1 MKKKVIVFGDLP
13 IATKVTIDLLKRKD
27 VKLLGVVTSGKKFN
41 NNDPWENLNRKTHNF
56 NMTLDD
62 YVIRPIAETYDFI
75 IPEFVQTGF
84 SNVFDNLGAP
94 VSAANNLIQFK
105 PVGFITETSR
115 FILNSTFGIFG
126 LFDVASRLGIKE
138 RNEDFGQSLG
148 HWGFAS
154 GPYLVIPFF
163 GPSSARDGF
172 SLAPDYYLRPD
183 LVRFEDNKS
192 DLALNGLSVV
202 NLRAG
207 LLSISDLSG
216 NDQYSFYRD
225 AYLQRREYEINDG
238 KIDDSLF
245 DDEFD

>member
-1 MKKKVIVFGDLP
+1 MNRLFLI
-13 IATKVTIDLLKRKD
+13 LL
-27 VKLLGVVTSGKKFN
+27 LFSTNLTFSN
-41 NNDPWENLNRKTHNF
+41 SEEANNDPWENLNRKTHNF

-225 AYLQRREYEINDG
+225 AYLQRREYEVNDG

>member
-1 MKKKVIVFGDLP
+1 MNRLFLI
-13 IATKVTIDLLKRKD
+13 LLLFSTNLTFSNSEE
-27 VKLLGVVTSGKKFN
+27 V

-62 YVIRPIAETYDFI
+62 FVIRPIAETYDFI

-84 SNVFDNLGAP
+84 SNVFDNLGVP

>member
-1 MKKKVIVFGDLP
+1 MNRLFLI
-13 IATKVTIDLLKRKD
+13 LLLFSANLTFSNSEE
-27 VKLLGVVTSGKKFN
+27 V

>member
-1 MKKKVIVFGDLP
+1 MNRLFLI
-13 IATKVTIDLLKRKD
+13 LLLFSTNLTFSNSEE
-27 VKLLGVVTSGKKFN
+27 V
-41 NNDPWENLNRKTHNF
+41 NNDPWEDLNRKTHNF

-75 IPEFVQTGF
+75 IPEFVQIGF
-84 SNVFDNLGAP
+84 SNVFDNLGTP

-126 LFDVASRLGIKE
+126 LFDVASRLGFKE

>member
-1 MKKKVIVFGDLP
+1 MLSREKE
-13 IATKVTIDLLKRKD
+13 
-27 VKLLGVVTSGKKFN
+27 S
-41 NNDPWENLNRKTHNF
+41 
-56 NMTLDD
+56 
-62 YVIRPIAETYDFI
+62 
-75 IPEFVQTGF
+75 
-84 SNVFDNLGAP
+84 
-94 VSAANNLIQFK
+94 NNLIQFK

-238 KIDDSLF
+238 KIDNSLF

>member
-1 MKKKVIVFGDLP
+1 MNRLFLI
-13 IATKVTIDLLKRKD
+13 LLLFSTNITFSNSEE
-27 VKLLGVVTSGKKFN
+27 V

-84 SNVFDNLGAP
+84 SNVFDNLGVP

>member
-1 MKKKVIVFGDLP
+1 MLFSTNLTFSNSEEV
-13 IATKVTIDLLKRKD
+13 
-27 VKLLGVVTSGKKFN
+27 

-105 PVGFITETSR
+105 PVGFVTETSR

>member
-1 MKKKVIVFGDLP
+1 MNRLFLI
-13 IATKVTIDLLKRKD
+13 LLLFSTNLTFSNSEE
-27 VKLLGVVTSGKKFN
+27 V
-41 NNDPWENLNRKTHNF
+41 NNDPWEDLNRKTHNF

-192 DLALNGLSVV
+192 DLALNGLSVI

>member
-1 MKKKVIVFGDLP
+1 MNRLFLI
-13 IATKVTIDLLKRKD
+13 LLLFSTNITFSNSEE
-27 VKLLGVVTSGKKFN
+27 V

-192 DLALNGLSVV
+192 DLALNGLSVI

>member
-1 MKKKVIVFGDLP
+1 MKRLFLI
-13 IATKVTIDLLKRKD
+13 LLLFSTNLTFSNSEE
-27 VKLLGVVTSGKKFN
+27 V

-148 HWGFAS
+148 NWGFAS

>member
-1 MKKKVIVFGDLP
+1 MNRLFLILLLFS
-13 IATKVTIDLLKRKD
+13 TILTFSNSEE
-27 VKLLGVVTSGKKFN
+27 V

>member
-1 MKKKVIVFGDLP
+1 MNRLFLI
-13 IATKVTIDLLKRKD
+13 LLLFSTNITFSNLEE
-27 VKLLGVVTSGKKFN
+27 V

-75 IPEFVQTGF
+75 IPEFVQIGF
-84 SNVFDNLGAP
+84 SNVFDNLGTP

>member
-1 MKKKVIVFGDLP
+1 MNRLFLI
-13 IATKVTIDLLKRKD
+13 LLLFSTNLTFSNSEE
-27 VKLLGVVTSGKKFN
+27 V

-105 PVGFITETSR
+105 PVGFVTETSR

>member
-1 MKKKVIVFGDLP
+1 MNRLFL
-13 IATKVTIDLLKRKD
+13 TLLLFSTNITFSNSEE
-27 VKLLGVVTSGKKFN
+27 V
-41 NNDPWENLNRKTHNF
+41 NNDPWENVNRKTHNF

-84 SNVFDNLGAP
+84 SNVFDNLGVP

>member
-1 MKKKVIVFGDLP
+1 MNRLFLI
-13 IATKVTIDLLKRKD
+13 LLLFSTNLTFSNSEE
-27 VKLLGVVTSGKKFN
+27 V

-62 YVIRPIAETYDFI
+62 SVIRPIAETYDFI

>member
-1 MKKKVIVFGDLP
+1 MNRLFLI
-13 IATKVTIDLLKRKD
+13 LLLFSSNLTFSNSEE
-27 VKLLGVVTSGKKFN
+27 V

>member
-1 MKKKVIVFGDLP
+1 MNRLFLI
-13 IATKVTIDLLKRKD
+13 LL
-27 VKLLGVVTSGKKFN
+27 LFSTNLTFSN
-41 NNDPWENLNRKTHNF
+41 SEEANNDPWENLNRKTHNF

-148 HWGFAS
+148 NWGFAS

>member
-1 MKKKVIVFGDLP
+1 MNRLFLI
-13 IATKVTIDLLKRKD
+13 LLLFSTNLTFSNSEE
-27 VKLLGVVTSGKKFN
+27 V
-41 NNDPWENLNRKTHNF
+41 NNDPWENLNRKTHKF

-75 IPEFVQTGF
+75 IPEFVQIGF
-84 SNVFDNLGAP
+84 SNVFDNLGVP

-238 KIDDSLF
+238 KIDESFF

>member
-1 MKKKVIVFGDLP
+1 MNRLFLI
-13 IATKVTIDLLKRKD
+13 LLLFSSNLTFSNSEE
-27 VKLLGVVTSGKKFN
+27 V

-192 DLALNGLSVV
+192 DLALNGLSVI

>member
-1 MKKKVIVFGDLP
+1 MNRLFLI
-13 IATKVTIDLLKRKD
+13 LL
-27 VKLLGVVTSGKKFN
+27 LFSTNLTFSN
-41 NNDPWENLNRKTHNF
+41 SEEANNDPWENLNRKTHNF

>member
-1 MKKKVIVFGDLP
+1 
-13 IATKVTIDLLKRKD
+13 
-27 VKLLGVVTSGKKFN
+27 
-41 NNDPWENLNRKTHNF
+41 
-56 NMTLDD
+56 MTLDD

-105 PVGFITETSR
+105 PVGFVTETSR

>member
-1 MKKKVIVFGDLP
+1 MNRLFLI
-13 IATKVTIDLLKRKD
+13 LL
-27 VKLLGVVTSGKKFN
+27 LFSTNLTFSN
-41 NNDPWENLNRKTHNF
+41 SEEANNDPWENLNRKTHNF

-172 SLAPDYYLRPD
+172 ALAPDYYLRPD

>member
-1 MKKKVIVFGDLP
+1 MNRLFLI
-13 IATKVTIDLLKRKD
+13 LL
-27 VKLLGVVTSGKKFN
+27 LFSTNLTFSN
-41 NNDPWENLNRKTHNF
+41 SEEANNDPWENLNRNTHNF

-163 GPSSARDGF
+163 GPSSVRDGF

-192 DLALNGLSVV
+192 DLALNGLSVI

>member
-1 MKKKVIVFGDLP
+1 MNRLFLI
-13 IATKVTIDLLKRKD
+13 LLLFSTNLTFSNSEE
-27 VKLLGVVTSGKKFN
+27 V
-41 NNDPWENLNRKTHNF
+41 NNDPWENVNRKTHNF

>member
-1 MKKKVIVFGDLP
+1 MNRLFLI
-13 IATKVTIDLLKRKD
+13 LLLFSTNLTFSNSEE
-27 VKLLGVVTSGKKFN
+27 VNS
-41 NNDPWENLNRKTHNF
+41 DPWENLNRKTHNF

-84 SNVFDNLGAP
+84 SNVFDNLGMP

>member
-1 MKKKVIVFGDLP
+1 MNRLFLI
-13 IATKVTIDLLKRKD
+13 LL
-27 VKLLGVVTSGKKFN
+27 LFSTNLTFSN
-41 NNDPWENLNRKTHNF
+41 SEEANNDPWENLNRKTHNF

-84 SNVFDNLGAP
+84 SNVFDNLGVP

-192 DLALNGLSVV
+192 DLALNGLSVI

>member
-1 MKKKVIVFGDLP
+1 MNRLFLI
-13 IATKVTIDLLKRKD
+13 LLLFSSNLTFSNSEE
-27 VKLLGVVTSGKKFN
+27 V

-105 PVGFITETSR
+105 PLGFITETSR

>member
-1 MKKKVIVFGDLP
+1 MLFSSNLTFSNSEEV
-13 IATKVTIDLLKRKD
+13 
-27 VKLLGVVTSGKKFN
+27 

-183 LVRFEDNKS
+183 LDRFEDNKS

>member
-1 MKKKVIVFGDLP
+1 MNRLFLI
-13 IATKVTIDLLKRKD
+13 LL
-27 VKLLGVVTSGKKFN
+27 LLSTNLTFSNSEEV

-84 SNVFDNLGAP
+84 SNVFDNLGVP

>member
-1 MKKKVIVFGDLP
+1 MNRLFLI
-13 IATKVTIDLLKRKD
+13 LLLFSTNLTFSNSEE
-27 VKLLGVVTSGKKFN
+27 V

-84 SNVFDNLGAP
+84 SNIFDNLGAP

>member
-1 MKKKVIVFGDLP
+1 MNRLFLI
-13 IATKVTIDLLKRKD
+13 LLLFSTNLTFSNSEE
-27 VKLLGVVTSGKKFN
+27 V

-163 GPSSARDGF
+163 GPSSVRDGF

>member
-1 MKKKVIVFGDLP
+1 MNRLFLI
-13 IATKVTIDLLKRKD
+13 LLLFSSNLTFSNSEE
-27 VKLLGVVTSGKKFN
+27 V

-75 IPEFVQTGF
+75 IPEFVQIGF
-84 SNVFDNLGAP
+84 SNVFDNLGTP

-225 AYLQRREYEINDG
+225 AYLQRRKYEINDG

>member
-1 MKKKVIVFGDLP
+1 MLFSTNITFSNSEEV
-13 IATKVTIDLLKRKD
+13 
-27 VKLLGVVTSGKKFN
+27 

>member
-1 MKKKVIVFGDLP
+1 MNRLFLI
-13 IATKVTIDLLKRKD
+13 LLLFSTNLTFSNSEE
-27 VKLLGVVTSGKKFN
+27 V

-138 RNEDFGQSLG
+138 RNEDL
-148 HWGFAS
+148 
-154 GPYLVIPFF
+154 INFF
-163 GPSSARDGF
+163 ETLEEDDDVQNIF
-172 SLAPDYYLRPD
+172 SNA
-183 LVRFEDNKS
+183 
-192 DLALNGLSVV
+192 
-202 NLRAG
+202 
-207 LLSISDLSG
+207 
-216 NDQYSFYRD
+216 
-225 AYLQRREYEINDG
+225 
-238 KIDDSLF
+238 
-245 DDEFD
+245 EFKE

>member
-1 MKKKVIVFGDLP
+1 MNRLFLI
-13 IATKVTIDLLKRKD
+13 LLLFSSNLTFSNSEE
-27 VKLLGVVTSGKKFN
+27 V
-41 NNDPWENLNRKTHNF
+41 NNDPWENLNRKIHNF

-94 VSAANNLIQFK
+94 VSAVNNLIQFK

>member
-1 MKKKVIVFGDLP
+1 MNRLFLI
-13 IATKVTIDLLKRKD
+13 LLLFSTNLTFSNSEE
-27 VKLLGVVTSGKKFN
+27 V
-41 NNDPWENLNRKTHNF
+41 NNDPWENLNRKTHKF

-225 AYLQRREYEINDG
+225 AYLQRRIYEINDG

>member
-1 MKKKVIVFGDLP
+1 MLFSTNITFSNSEEV
-13 IATKVTIDLLKRKD
+13 
-27 VKLLGVVTSGKKFN
+27 
-41 NNDPWENLNRKTHNF
+41 NNDPWENVNRKTHNF

-192 DLALNGLSVV
+192 DLALNGLSVI

>member
-1 MKKKVIVFGDLP
+1 MNRLFLI
-13 IATKVTIDLLKRKD
+13 LLLFSTNLTFSNSEE
-27 VKLLGVVTSGKKFN
+27 V
-41 NNDPWENLNRKTHNF
+41 NNDPWENLNSKTHNF

-245 DDEFD
+245 NDEFD

>member
-1 MKKKVIVFGDLP
+1 MKRLFLLLVLLIAQFSFSSEGKVD
-13 IATKVTIDLLKRKD
+13 
-27 VKLLGVVTSGKKFN
+27 S
-41 NNDPWENLNRKTHNF
+41 DPWENLNRKTHSF
-56 NMTLDD
+56 NMSLDD
-62 YVIRPIAETYDFI
+62 WLIRPIAETYDFI